1 MAHELTQTQM
11 RPLRPIE
18 YVGYG
23 LLYCVPFFGLFAVT
37 VLQLLQRQRQ
47 PPELLALVLG
57 VRTAIVVAL
66 FVIYGTGL
74 LADWLMIAANAM
86 A

>member
-23 LLYCVPFFGLFAVT
+23 LLYCVPFFGLFAVMCFSFSSAN
-37 VLQLLQRQRQ
+37 VNRQSFSRSFW
-47 PPELLALVLG
+47 A